1 MLKECEKI
9 CKSCPMRRDSPR
21 FKQVLAGDIEVWY
34 QHCFWPNWN
43 LPFCY
48 SDTEKVCL
56 GAIIHILN
64 ENATIMLNPELRE
77 IAVQYDE
84 DHELIFSSNN
94 EFIRYHR
101 GEDFGSLAW
110 YKRSLAYKFSTS
122 QKAMEEEN
130 SGQLKLF

>member
-9 CKSCPMRRDSPR
+9 CKNCPIRRDSAR
-21 FKQVLAGDIEVWY
+21 MKESLFGDPAVWY

-48 SDTEKVCL
+48 NDTEKVCL
-56 GAIIHILN
+56 GAIIHVLN
-64 ENATIMLNPELRE
+64 VCATIMLNPELRE
-77 IAVQYDE
+77 IAVQYPE

-94 EFIRYHR
+94 EFIRYHS

-110 YKRSLAYKFSTS
+110 YRKTLAYKFALS
-122 QKAMEEEN
+122 QDIAEEEKE
-130 SGQLKLF
+130 SQLKLF

>member
-1 MLKECEKI
+1 MLKESETI
-9 CKSCPMRRDSPR
+9 CKNCPMRRDSVR
-21 FKQVLAGDIEVWY
+21 MVNFAGRDPAKWY

-43 LPFCY
+43 LPVCKRQT
-48 SDTEKVCL
+48 DKICL
-56 GAIIHILN
+56 GAIIYVLN
-64 ENATIMLNPELRE
+64 EYATIMLNPELRE
-77 IAVQYDE
+77 LAVQYDE

-101 GEDFGSLAW
+101 GEDFGGKDW

-122 QKAMEEEN
+122 QKVVEEEN